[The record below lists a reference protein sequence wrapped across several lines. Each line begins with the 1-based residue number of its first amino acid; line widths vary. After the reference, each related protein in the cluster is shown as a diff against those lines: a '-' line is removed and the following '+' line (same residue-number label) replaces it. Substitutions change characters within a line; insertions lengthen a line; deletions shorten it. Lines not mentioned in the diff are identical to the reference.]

1 MKFFIKDFFT
11 KCDQICS
18 LLRICSHLL
27 KKSLKENFL
36 FCAVVLEGDERGCEY
51 CLILCQRSNS
61 FRCFSK
67 CCKILKRIGI
77 NLKISTKW
85 VKTWRLS
92 LREKRSKSEFFWSV
106 FSRIRTRKTLNTDTF
121 YAVSPM
127 HFLTYN
133 KEIIPK

>member
-1 MKFFIKDFFT
+1 MKFFIRDFFT

-27 KKSLKENFL
+27 KKSLKENFI
-36 FCAVVLEGDERGCEY
+36 FCAVVLEEDERGCDY
-51 CLILCQRSNS
+51 WLILCQRSNW

-67 CCKILKRIGI
+67 YCRILKRIGI

-92 LREKRSKSEFFWSV
+92 LHEKSSYSEFFWSV

-121 YAVSPM
+121 YAVSPI

>member
-18 LLRICSHLL
+18 LLRVCSHLL
-27 KKSLKENFL
+27 KKSIKENFS
-36 FCAVVLEGDERGCEY
+36 FCVVVLEGDERGCHY
-51 CLILCQRSNS
+51 WLILCQRSNW

-67 CCKILKRIGI
+67 CCRILKSIGI
-77 NLKISTKW
+77 NLKINTKW

-92 LREKRSKSEFFWSV
+92 LHEKSSYSEFFWSV
-106 FSRIRTRKTLNTDTF
+106 FSRIRTRNTLNMDTF
-121 YAVSPM
+121 YAVSPI